1 MKFVLS
7 ILFFSVYTLSAQVVH
22 DWINVPY
29 NAGDNSEYPNYDFL
43 HLNGNVKLIKET
55 YGIAAPD
62 GSQEIYYKD
71 YSFKSNGE
79 VNFVRTVQQDSSE
92 LIEFYHYSISGNLKY
107 SRYVY
112 IFNSGVKRD
121 TTHQDTIWFGDPP
134 KIDSAV
140 KDNEGNTVYLFYG
153 GDETYTT
160 FDAKGRKIRD
170 SIPDSGQTMGHAFDY
185 TYRKGKII
193 EEYYNF
199 SEDFTYRSIYWTD
212 EKGNWTKRKLEG
224 NRENEEVIVFREI
237 IYY

>member
-7 ILFFSVYTLSAQVVH
+7 ILFLSVYALNAQIVH

-29 NAGDNSEYPNYDFL
+29 DAGDNSEYPNYDFL
-43 HLNGNVKLIKET
+43 HLNGNVKSIKET
-55 YGIAAPD
+55 YGISAPD

-71 YSFKSNGE
+71 YSFRANGQI
-79 VNFVRTVQQDSSE
+79 NFVRTVQQDSSE
-92 LIEFYHYSISGNLKY
+92 LIEFYHYTTSGNLEY

-121 TTHQDTIWFGDPP
+121 STHQDTLWFGSPP
-134 KIDSAV
+134 MSDSTAR
-140 KDNEGNTVYLFYG
+140 DENGNVVYLFNG

-160 FDAKGRKIRD
+160 FDEYGRKTRD
-170 SIPDSGQTMGHAFDY
+170 SIPDSGHTMGHAFDY
-185 TYRKGKII
+185 TYRKGKVI

-199 SEDFTYRSIYWTD
+199 SEDFKLRSIYWTD

-224 NRENEEVIVFREI
+224 NRENEEVTVFREI
-237 IYY
+237 TYY